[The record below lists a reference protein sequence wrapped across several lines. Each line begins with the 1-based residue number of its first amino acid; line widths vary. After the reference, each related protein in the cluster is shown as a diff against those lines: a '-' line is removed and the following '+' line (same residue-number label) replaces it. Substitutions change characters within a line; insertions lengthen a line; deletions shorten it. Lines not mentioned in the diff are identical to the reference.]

1 MTVQFTNCTASLLPL
16 AAAHAAF
23 GR

>member
-1 MTVQFTNCTASLLPL
+1 MIVQFTNCTASLLPL